1 MNYLEKLAQDIK
13 AAVPSDAVPNGDNT
27 DLFVLYASLLLAKG
41 SSVTAA
47 DVHNAWAAWM
57 TARGQGD
64 HQSVVPFE
72 QLSPEVQQEDS
83 PFLTAIRQVAS
94 KP

>member
-13 AAVPSDAVPNGDNT
+13 AAVPADAVPNGDND

-83 PFLTAIRQVAS
+83 PFLTAIRQVAG
-94 KP
+94 KR